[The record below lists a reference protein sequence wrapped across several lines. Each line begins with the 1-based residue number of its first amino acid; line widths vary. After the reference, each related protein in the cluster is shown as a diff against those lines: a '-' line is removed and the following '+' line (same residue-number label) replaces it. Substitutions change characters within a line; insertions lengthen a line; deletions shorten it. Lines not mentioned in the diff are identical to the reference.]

1 MPFPPMSDILKWDYM
16 ELFRTLRTTALLMT
30 ARLSELLAE
39 HHLTVGEWNAL
50 DQIYHADVPLHM
62 GEIAR
67 RMLMDTTTMTRV
79 VDALEQRGA
88 ALRVSDPED
97 RRARPVQI
105 TDAGRKLF
113 QKTQLLLRQVEREA
127 TVPLSRE
134 ERLELEQML
143 SRLSS
148 HIQPAAGETNGP

>member
-1 MPFPPMSDILKWDYM
+1 M
-16 ELFRTLRTTALLMT
+16 ELFRPLRKAALIMT

-39 HHLTVGEWNAL
+39 HHLTVAEWNAL
-50 DQIYHADVPLHM
+50 DQIYHAQAPLHM

-79 VDALEQRGA
+79 VDALEHRGA
-88 ALRVSDPED
+88 ALRVSDPKD

-113 QKTQLLLRQVEREA
+113 EQTHRLLQQVEREA
-127 TVPLSRE
+127 TDHLARND
-134 ERLELEQML
+134 RLELERL
-143 SRLSS
+143 LSS
-148 HIQPAAGETNGP
+148 LASNPKPTEGENDGT

>member
-1 MPFPPMSDILKWDYM
+1 MSDILIWDYM
-16 ELFRTLRTTALLMT
+16 ELFRSLRTTALIMT

-39 HHLTVGEWNAL
+39 HDLTVGEWNAL

-79 VDALEQRGA
+79 VDALEHRGA
-88 ALRVSDPED
+88 ALRVSDPKD

-113 QKTQLLLRQVEREA
+113 QQTHLLLRQVEREA
-127 TVPLSRE
+127 TDHLSKE
-134 ERLELEQML
+134 QRLELERLL
-143 SRLSS
+143 SRLPSR
-148 HIQPAAGETNGP
+148 IPPTEGENDGI

>member
-113 QKTQLLLRQVEREA
+113 QKTHRLRQQVEREA
-127 TVPLSRE
+127 TDHLARK
-134 ERLELEQML
+134 ERLELERLL
-143 SRLSS
+143 SRLASNT
-148 HIQPAAGETNGP
+148 QPTEGENDGT

>member
-1 MPFPPMSDILKWDYM
+1 MSDILKWDYM

-113 QKTQLLLRQVEREA
+113 QKTHRLRQQVEREA
-127 TVPLSRE
+127 TDHLARK
-134 ERLELEQML
+134 ERLELERLL
-143 SRLSS
+143 SRLASNT
-148 HIQPAAGETNGP
+148 QPTEGENDGT